1 MSDPLDAKTA
11 LYIEQRI
18 AEAVARALA
27 EREQTFLAQQAFR
40 PEDAARMIGVSL
52 TTLRQAIRDGAIA
65 HFRLGRVLRI
75 PKYAV
80 DALIQNGS
88 K

>member
-11 LYIEQRI
+11 QYLDGRI
-18 AEAVARALA
+18 ADAVARALA
-27 EREQTFLAQQAFR
+27 ERERAFLGQQAFR
-40 PEDAARMIGVSL
+40 PEDAARIIGVSL
-52 TTLRQAIRDGAIA
+52 TTLRQAIRDGTIA

-80 DALIQNGS
+80 DALLQNGS

>member
-1 MSDPLDAKTA
+1 MSETLDAKTA
-11 LYIEQRI
+11 QYIEGRI
-18 AEAVARALA
+18 ADAVACALA
-27 EREQTFLAQQAFR
+27 ERERGFLAQQAFR
-40 PEDAARMIGVSL
+40 PDDAARILGVSL

-75 PKYAV
+75 PKHAV
-80 DALIQNGS
+80 DAVLQNGS